1 MIGCAEGDLRPQV
14 HVRIFENI
22 FIYSMNLWDVISSP
36 RFIYTRYY
44 DKPEVLI
51 ENYLKPLST
60 EDLAIDYRKKL
71 VEQGL

>member
-1 MIGCAEGDLRPQV
+1 MIGCARGDLRSQI

-22 FIYSMNLWDVISSP
+22 FICSMNLWDVISSP

-60 EDLAIDYRKKL
+60 EDLAIEYRKKL